1 MAGFDFVVP
10 TASYERALAK
20 RLLLKLQ
27 RAASEVNVAL
37 RFQWNGLSN
46 SNFAQAHYYITVD
59 GNFPN
64 IQILLRQSGKY
75 VQGFS
80 DGYVAASSD
89 IRKSRIGELIMME
102 FASAILDFQDEL
114 NDLST
119 DLSQHISPQSPITFN
134 SFIFNFPESSGLS
147 KSGESLTKAL
157 LNYFVNSLSTEQL
170 AEQLH
175 TTSEHAMNYLLRML
189 RNRARKMSFQE
200 LIDACPM
207 TDEHKRALTELKS
220 LRREAKHRGKE
231 ISDNELTAILS
242 KCVAAVHSLAAFI
255 HSLLANNSNA
265 ADS

>member
-1 MAGFDFVVP
+1 LAGFDFVVP

-27 RAASEVNVAL
+27 RAATEVNVAL
-37 RFQWNGLSN
+37 HFQWNGLSK
-46 SNFAQAHYYITVD
+46 SNFAQTHYYITVD
-59 GNFPN
+59 GSFPN

-75 VQGFS
+75 IQGFS
-80 DGYVAASSD
+80 DGYIVASND
-89 IRKSRIGELIMME
+89 IRKSRIGELIVME

-114 NDLST
+114 NNFST
-119 DLSQHISPQSPITFN
+119 DLNQHLLPQFPITFN
-134 SFIFNFPESSGLS
+134 SFIFNFPEGSGLW

-175 TTSEHAMNYLLRML
+175 TTSEHAMNYLLG
-189 RNRARKMSFQE
+189 NRARKMSFQE

-207 TDEHKRALTELKS
+207 TEEHKIALTELKS

-231 ISDNELTAILS
+231 ISDNELEAILS
-242 KCVAAVHSLAAFI
+242 KCVAAIHSLAAFI
-255 HSLLANNSNA
+255 THLRS
-265 ADS
+265 